1 MSWLAEVAVHGST
14 HQVALTHLGLAFGG
28 MFDLDVLADDCAQD
42 DRHTFM
48 LAAPS
53 LPLTGA
59 VGSRRCGIRH
69 PMTARPVESV
79 TGRVRGVS
87 KASALRQAA

>member
-1 MSWLAEVAVHGST
+1 MSWLAEVAVDGST

-53 LPLTGA
+53 L
-59 VGSRRCGIRH
+59 R
-69 PMTARPVESV
+69 
-79 TGRVRGVS
+79 
-87 KASALRQAA
+87 